1 METIYKTIDIILQH
15 QKKARQENDYLKLM
29 VNAEALLEFM
39 SKLINYSVEQES
51 EYRKFEAGLIDEVDE
66 NKKKLTGSYCE
77 TKAKATSFYK
87 EWQKAK
93 LFIDLIYEMVNLSK
107 KLAGSVDRDLQASRN

>member
-1 METIYKTIDIILQH
+1 MEQIYKTIDLILQH
-15 QKKARQENDYLKLM
+15 QKKARQSNDYLTLM

-51 EYRKFEAGLIDEVDE
+51 EYRKFEAGLIDEKDGE
-66 NKKKLTGSYCE
+66 KKLTGAYCE

-87 EWQKAK
+87 EWIKAK
-93 LFIDLIYEMVNLSK
+93 LFIKLIYEMVNLSK
-107 KLAGSVDRDLQASRN
+107 KLAGSVDKELQAN